1 MNGATKTAFIDVLFS
16 MLIAVF
22 CLFVLAFVSMN
33 PVAEASKGV
42 AAKAEFVIEMT
53 WPDGSLDD
61 VDLWLLL
68 PDGRKVGFNRKDA
81 GIATLDRD
89 DRGAQGDV
97 FHDGDEPKLIRVNRE
112 VIAVRG
118 IMPGRYTVNA
128 HYYAGFDEAK
138 LGFKDEWGQPHI
150 PLKVKLTKVNPRV
163 VESGASE
170 VVLRTVGE
178 QVTAFAFEIDGRGEV
193 TAFHASVDLP
203 FVEATQ

>member
-33 PVAEASKGV
+33 PAAETSKGL
-42 AAKAEFVIEMT
+42 AAKAEFVIEMS

-68 PDGRKVGFNRKDA
+68 PDGRKVGFNKKDA

-89 DRGAQGDV
+89 DRGAHGDMY
-97 FHDGDEPKLIRVNRE
+97 HDGDERKLIRVNRE

-138 LGFKDEWGQPHI
+138 VGFKDEWGHSHI

-163 VESGASE
+163 VEAGASE

-178 QVTAFAFEIDGRGEV
+178 QVTAFAFEVDGRGDV
-193 TAFHASVDLP
+193 TAFHGSADLP
-203 FVEATQ
+203 FVEATK